1 MQIRSSKTQE
11 QSAQPQQASA
21 YHKISPEEAKE
32 MMDGK
37 EATVVDVRTPEEYE
51 EGHIPGAVNIPN
63 EEIGDTEPDLLKDK
77 DAVLLIHCRSGVRSK
92 AASDKLVEL
101 GYTQIYDFGGIIDW
115 PYETVKED

>member
-1 MQIRSSKTQE
+1 
-11 QSAQPQQASA
+11 
-21 YHKISPEEAKE
+21 